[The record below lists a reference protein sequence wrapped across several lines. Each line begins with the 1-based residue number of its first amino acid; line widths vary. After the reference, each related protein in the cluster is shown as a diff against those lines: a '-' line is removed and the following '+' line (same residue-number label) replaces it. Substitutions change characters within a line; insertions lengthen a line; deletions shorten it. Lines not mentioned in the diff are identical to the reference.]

1 MADVQISQ
9 SGPFFPKISLLD
21 AKCFDFAWLT
31 DLFCPRCRSAKWKF
45 AWCLY
50 MVFPH
55 QSSIGAC
62 QNLEGCVAF
71 PRKPPNRIDVVSDI
85 TFACSDIIRPDL
97 GTALIENYVD
107 ANVYVLVAFQE
118 IQWQKD
124 SLCPVTLK
132 NIQHSNKLS
141 LINFYRESKVEALNQ
156 PDCSSFWCNS
166 FPLSHVSWM
175 QNFQNY
181 CRSVGFSPLTWSSL
195 QQEMPEEEAVPLAL
209 VQVASEKQAA
219 QHGPLL
225 WMNIGGVKLETAHCL
240 KLAQVGRTLRDC
252 NFRSCSRIFSSHLV
266 LTARASSE
274 SSGSIA
280 VVSFTPPRY
289 ISL

>member
-166 FPLSHVSWM
+166 FPLCHVSWM

-181 CRSVGFSPLTWSSL
+181 CRSVGFSPVDLFFLATRNAWGGGGSAGIGTGGFGETDGAAWAFAVDEYWGCEIGDCTLPETGPSGQDAVRL
-195 QQEMPEEEAVPLAL
+195 QFQKSFKKFLEP
-209 VQVASEKQAA
+209 SCFK
-219 QHGPLL
+219 GSCFFR
-225 WMNIGGVKLETAHCL
+225 KL
-240 KLAQVGRTLRDC
+240 
-252 NFRSCSRIFSSHLV
+252 
-266 LTARASSE
+266 
-274 SSGSIA
+274 GSIA
-280 VVSFTPPRY
+280 VISFTPPRY